1 MNSMNTDTSFCAAD
15 SVDRVGRSQGP
26 VTVLV
31 RWLVLRSWPALG
43 APRSSVTIVGER
55 QQGQIVISDTAHWAQ
70 RGSWTPSHHAGCQ
83 GQGTPTRRLANP
95 QHTNSACSQC
105 SVIMDARLPDAF
117 HFHVLWLWSSI
128 PTLND
133 QRNVS
138 KPHLRAKWNSG
149 KGEYRRKRKMN

>member
-1 MNSMNTDTSFCAAD
+1 MARASYYNTPWTLNSMNTDTSFSAAD

-83 GQGTPTRRLANP
+83 GQGTPTRSLANP
-95 QHTNSACSQC
+95 QHTNSAVALWNLQLHNNCLSWCQTFC
-105 SVIMDARLPDAF
+105 FLA
-117 HFHVLWLWSSI
+117 LWLWY
-128 PTLND
+128 D
-133 QRNVS
+133 YEV
-138 KPHLRAKWNSG
+138 
-149 KGEYRRKRKMN
+149 